1 MKKDL
6 SMHQRSQPQNEDLDA
21 ARIRM
26 PVEPFRQTLAKHG
39 LSLTREKTTTLQVN
53 VGLLCNQ
60 ACRHC
65 HLEAGPNREE
75 VMSKET
81 VDQVVA
87 SHFAADASL
96 QSYCFSPRK
105 TG

>member
-1 MKKDL
+1 MARTEEREEMQQPAQSLHNGSKISEKKL
-6 SMHQRSQPQNEDLDA
+6 
-21 ARIRM
+21 

-39 LSLTREKTTTLQVN
+39 LNLTRKETTTLQIN

-65 HLEAGPNREE
+65 HLEAGPHSEE
-75 VMSKET
+75 VMSAET

-87 SHFAADASL
+87 LA
-96 QSYCFSPRK
+96 
-105 TG
+105 